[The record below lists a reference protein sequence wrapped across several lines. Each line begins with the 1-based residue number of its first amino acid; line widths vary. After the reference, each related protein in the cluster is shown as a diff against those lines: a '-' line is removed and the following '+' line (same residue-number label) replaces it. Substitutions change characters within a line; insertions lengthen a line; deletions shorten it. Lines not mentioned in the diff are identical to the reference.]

1 MAETKHEIFDPLAS
15 LAMAGVGRKVLN
27 PKAKAVIFSQGDRA
41 DAVFY
46 IQSGRAKLT
55 VVSKAGKQATIT
67 LLGKAQFV
75 LEDYLYEEAIEH
87 QFVERNL

>member
-1 MAETKHEIFDPLAS
+1 MRSSTHSHPLQWQGS
-15 LAMAGVGRKVLN
+15 DGKSFN